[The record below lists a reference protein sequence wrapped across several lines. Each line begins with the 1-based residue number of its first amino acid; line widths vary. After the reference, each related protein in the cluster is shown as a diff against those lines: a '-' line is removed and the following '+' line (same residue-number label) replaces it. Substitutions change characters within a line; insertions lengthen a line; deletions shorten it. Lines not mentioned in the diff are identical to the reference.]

1 MKFELT
7 AECIPVERVE
17 KYFKRT
23 IDTSQARFISFLTGL
38 TICKEGSV
46 RASCRAAYAYGHTQL
61 ALVERTNLM
70 FSPRGLPGFSKIGMY
85 GTVYPDL
92 VDGFATPGVNLRSVV
107 TVHALPKVVYFN
119 RTVDAANNAIHTVL
133 DPIAR
138 QMAYGCMQ
146 LCEHP
151 ELTSITVSDTFG
163 EDDFNHG
170 VLPPNRMVPVS
181 EQIKGFIETVR

>member
-7 AECIPVERVE
+7 AERIPVERVE
-17 KYFKRT
+17 QYLERT
-23 IDTSQARFISFLTGL
+23 IDTSQARFLSFLTGL
-38 TICKEGSV
+38 TIRKDDSV
-46 RASCRAAYAYGHTQL
+46 HASCKATYAYGHTQL
-61 ALVERTNLM
+61 AYVERTNLM
-70 FSPRGLPGFSKIGMY
+70 FPPRGLPGFSKIGMY
-85 GTVYPDL
+85 GIVYPDL
-92 VDGFATPGVNLRSVV
+92 VDGLATTGVNLRSVV
-107 TVHALPKVVYFN
+107 AVHAWQKLVYLN
-119 RTVDAANNAIHTVL
+119 RTVVAANIAIDTVL

-181 EQIKGFIETVR
+181 DQIKGFIETVR